1 MTLRIRPA
9 TAADAPE
16 LADLINEI
24 IDIGGTTAWQTR
36 FTPAFFVEHY
46 VAGPDCL
53 TCLVAEDD
61 RLYGFQAMARSDELP
76 PMWGDIGSFA
86 RVAPKRSGV
95 GSALFAATRAKARE
109 LGLVAIH
116 AQIRAD
122 NEPGLAFYTKMGFVD
137 YAVVKD
143 VPLDDG
149 RKVDR
154 IRKRYDL

>member
-16 LADLINEI
+16 LAGLINAI

-46 VAGPDCL
+46 ISGPDCL
-53 TCLVAEDD
+53 SCFVAEDD
-61 RLYGFQAMARSDELP
+61 RLYGFQAMGRSDELP
-76 PMWGDIGSFA
+76 AGWGDIGSFA
-86 RVAPKRSGV
+86 RVAPKRAGV
-95 GSALFAATRAKARE
+95 GTALFAATLAKARD

-122 NEPGLAFYTKMGFVD
+122 NESGLAFYAKMGFVD
-137 YAVVKD
+137 HGVLED